1 MDISAWLINQG
12 PLGVALVIA
21 GLIINKFYNK
31 IERLEKEKDDIQA
44 ASAERLSVLQEA
56 RRLDALETRK
66 EVTSL
71 LPGIS
76 QSLLNISDKIEIS
89 KEARR
94 RR

>member
-1 MDISAWLINQG
+1 MDVSSYFLSQG
-12 PLGVALVIA
+12 VLGAVVLVLGVVVTRL
-21 GLIINKFYNK
+21 YNK
-31 IERLEKEKDDIQA
+31 IEKLEKDKD
-44 ASAERLSVLQEA
+44 ELQEA
-56 RRLDALETRK
+56 RRLDAVESRT

-76 QSLLNISDKIEIS
+76 QSLQNISDKIEIS